1 MKLSQL
7 ASAIIL
13 GVALSSTA
21 CAAPSSEPP
30 IQLSTLG
37 SFDGKWKNQM
47 GSGMNLVITGGV
59 VSGQYFTNVGAPD
72 SGKNFNI
79 VGQIEGDQ
87 IIFFV
92 NFKGFNSMTA
102 WVGQLTIRDDQEI
115 LRTQWHNTK
124 DIPDNKEQDEIWASI
139 RTGGSDFVRVVT
151 P

>member
-7 ASAIIL
+7 VSAMIIGL
-13 GVALSSTA
+13 GLNTTA
-21 CAAPSSEPP
+21 CAAPPSEPSV
-30 IQLSTLG
+30 QASTQT

-47 GSGMNLVITGGV
+47 GSGMALKVDDGV
-59 VSGQYFTNVGAPD
+59 VSGQYYTNVGAPD
-72 SGKNFNI
+72 SGKKFNI
-79 VGQIEGDQ
+79 VGQVEGDQ

-102 WVGQLTIRDDQEI
+102 WVGQLTIRDDQKI

-124 DIPDNKEQDEIWASI
+124 DIPDNKERDEIWASI
-139 RTGGSDFVRVVT
+139 RTGSSDFVRVAT